1 MSNIQKYI
9 YSVVYPFFIS
19 KYLFKNIHEMP
30 ILKSINLEVIVKNI
44 SSETDL
50 RILEIFSFLEQ
61 ISGQRPY
68 IKKFTSTYQQKRR
81 HYFLILG
88 VTLRN
93 LNLFYFLEYFLML
106 LISQK
111 FLIKFHSSSSSF
123 FSFVI
128 NDFEFFSGLK
138 ETLKSLPVI
147 LKINF
152 NFKTNNN
159 QEALNTELSKNFL
172 SCLGFNEVFKRKR

>member
-68 IKKFTSTYQQKRR
+68 IKKFTSLCCTMLPDIFHVR
-81 HYFLILG
+81 
-88 VTLRN
+88 
-93 LNLFYFLEYFLML
+93 EY
-106 LISQK
+106 
-111 FLIKFHSSSSSF
+111 
-123 FSFVI
+123 VC
-128 NDFEFFSGLK
+128 D
-138 ETLKSLPVI
+138 TV
-147 LKINF
+147 
-152 NFKTNNN
+152 
-159 QEALNTELSKNFL
+159 SKNVESEL
-172 SCLGFNEVFKRKR
+172 